1 MRDLRWRAGG
11 LDPCHRFTGNH
22 EFLGESQKMG
32 AAFAP
37 QNAGKFHFGGFQGLF
52 YLGPGGCDMN
62 SSSVLVL
69 LGPERTASRPR
80 RGSCVSSHSDCGG
93 DPVIG

>member
-37 QNAGKFHFGGFQGLF
+37 QNAGKFQISLAGMDFGTSNRRIKVCFTW
-52 YLGPGGCDMN
+52 
-62 SSSVLVL
+62 VLEVV
-69 LGPERTASRPR
+69 T
-80 RGSCVSSHSDCGG
+80 
-93 DPVIG
+93 